1 MADGL
6 SGLLHATADTYR
18 CHAIQS
24 VMCVQSVGYVCI
36 VQYTTCTS
44 MCAGWRQA
52 CHNQQG
58 RMAVG
63 HCPGAQDSVGPRGK
77 VGGGWTYL
85 DISGCHSR
93 CGVAL
98 LQRAVRLSWH
108 HVHVELGRLSARSH
122 LAGTGG
128 AWATMQMCL
137 CPAMTQAQRSVG
149 WLQLC
154 KWQLELL

>member
-1 MADGL
+1 MADGSVDCYTQL
-6 SGLLHATADTYR
+6 QTPIDAMLYRVSCVCRVLVMSALYSTLHALQCVLAGDRRATTNKGAWQWATA
-18 CHAIQS
+18 
-24 VMCVQSVGYVCI
+24 
-36 VQYTTCTS
+36 
-44 MCAGWRQA
+44 
-52 CHNQQG
+52 QG
-58 RMAVG
+58 PKTAW
-63 HCPGAQDSVGPRGK
+63 DLEGK